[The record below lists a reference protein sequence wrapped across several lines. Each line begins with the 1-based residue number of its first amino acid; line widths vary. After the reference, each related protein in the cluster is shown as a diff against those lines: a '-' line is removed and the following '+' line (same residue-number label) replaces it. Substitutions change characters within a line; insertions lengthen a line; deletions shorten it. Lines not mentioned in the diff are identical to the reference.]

1 MTDADCVGVSIAMV
15 AAFRPTTRV
24 RQPAG
29 KAFMLAASA
38 ESQGM
43 VPKRAGTGKARGPA
57 KDPKES
63 PTRATNAEK
72 QKSDS
77 FAWQMRLPT

>member
-1 MTDADCVGVSIAMV
+1 MTDADCVGVSIVMV

-29 KAFMLAASA
+29 KASMLAASA

-43 VPKRAGTGKARGPA
+43 VPKRAGTGKAKGPA

-63 PTRATNAEK
+63 PARATNQEK
-72 QKSDS
+72 QKSD
-77 FAWQMRLPT
+77 PT